1 MKKTFSIIIITCAL
15 LGIKASAQSFTSSP
29 YSRFG
34 LGDIAGNAFQ
44 PGVAMGGT
52 GIALRTNHSINSINP
67 ASYSAFDTLSFIF
80 DVTVIGKFTT
90 YKTDL
95 QSNKINN
102 VDLSHFSAGFPITKW
117 WGSSFGLSPYSN
129 VGYNISESVVID
141 TLNLANT
148 YKGNGGLNQFFIGN
162 AFRLFTKVDTVSK
175 VLAENKKLTF
185 YNTNSLSVGFN
196 TSYFFGALERHTASV
211 FPEEGN
217 LFDMY
222 TTNKTIINDIGF
234 RIGAQYTFNRQEITN
249 SERKNKYTIIAG
261 FTFDNQNDLNA
272 KNTSMVTKYLNI
284 GGTVKI
290 DTIENQVNNKGDVRL
305 PMNIGVGLAF
315 ISHERLTFAI
325 DYRWQQWSAAR
336 FFNQNDSLNDSHT
349 ISFGT
354 QIAPDP
360 NRQNNYLKMINYRFG
375 CHYTQSYLN
384 LRNTDITD
392 YGFSLGLGL
401 PITKP
406 DKSDVSGL
414 RRRLPPI
421 VNVALEIGQRGTTAN
436 SLIKETYFQV
446 SLNLSLYDIWFI
458 KRRFN

>member
-15 LGIKASAQSFTSSP
+15 LGFKASAQSFTSSP

-34 LGDIAGNAFQ
+34 VGDLAGNAFQ

-52 GIALRTNHSINSINP
+52 GIALRSNHSINSLNP
-67 ASYSAFDTLSFIF
+67 ASYTAFDTLSFVF
-80 DVTVIGKFTT
+80 DVTVIGKFTKYQT
-90 YKTDL
+90 ES
-95 QSNKINN
+95 QSNRINN

-129 VGYNISESVVID
+129 VGYNISESVSLD
-141 TLNLANT
+141 TVNLENT
-148 YKGNGGLNQFFIGN
+148 YKGSGGINQFYIGN
-162 AFRLFTKVDTVSK
+162 SFKLFTKTDTVLK
-175 VLAENKKLTF
+175 NLAENKKLTI
-185 YNTNSLSVGFN
+185 YNTNSLSVGVN
-196 TSYFFGALERHTASV
+196 ASYLFGALERHTASV
-211 FPEEGN
+211 FPSEAN

-222 TTNKTIINDIGF
+222 SSNKTIVNDLGF
-234 RIGAQYTFNRQEITN
+234 RFGAQYTFNRQIVTN

-261 FTFDNQNDLNA
+261 FTFDNKNDLTA
-272 KNTSMVTKYLNI
+272 KNTSLVTKYLNI

-290 DTIENQVNNKGDVRL
+290 DTIENQINNKGDIRL
-305 PMNIGVGLAF
+305 PMNIGVGLAL
-315 ISHERLTFAI
+315 ITHERLTFAF

-354 QIAPDP
+354 QLEPDP
-360 NRQNNYLKMINYRFG
+360 HSQNSYFKMIHYRFG
-375 CHYTQSYLN
+375 GHFTKSYLN
-384 LRNTDITD
+384 LRNNNITD
-392 YGFSLGLGL
+392 YGISIGLGL

-414 RRRLPPI
+414 RRRLPPV
-421 VNVALEIGQRGTTAN
+421 VNIAFEVGQRGTTLN
-436 SLIKETYFQV
+436 SLIKENYYQI